1 VDEDSERVRESEG
14 EDKERRGKNK
24 GEARERGETRM
35 RVGQE

>member
-1 VDEDSERVRESEG
+1 MDEDSERVRESEG